1 MPSKV
6 LLRGERGSWSVVK
19 VGVYSR
25 VGGAG
30 VVKVGIWLE
39 VQLWLRL
46 VYRVGV
52 TVVVKV
58 GV

>member
-1 MPSKV
+1 M
-6 LLRGERGSWSVVK
+6 
-19 VGVYSR
+19 
-25 VGGAG
+25 
-30 VVKVGIWLE
+30 E

-52 TVVVKV
+52 WLRLVYRVGGAVVVKV